1 MNMVIYFSLQNI
13 GLSGLFG
20 TAKGNGMT
28 PKKSEIYCRKQV
40 NKLGIT

>member
-28 PKKSEIYCRKQV
+28 PKKKRDLLPETS
-40 NKLGIT
+40 

>member
-28 PKKSEIYCRKQV
+28 PKKARFTAG
-40 NKLGIT
+40 NKLTNSG